1 MKAVGGGGKTGKGNG
16 AILWKRIALGGGDR
30 GRFERDTKEVKFTLV
45 GMDRRLFRVLFFGI
59 MSGCECCLEGDG
71 DEWMRFCGLDRSIFS
86 GRPLL
91 LLLHRSK
98 SLG

>member
-1 MKAVGGGGKTGKGNG
+1 VEEEKRAKG
-16 AILWKRIALGGGDR
+16 LGQFCGRGLRWEGGDR
-30 GRFERDTKEVKFTLV
+30 GRFKRDTKEVKCTLV

-59 MSGCECCLEGDG
+59 VSGCKCCLEGDG

-98 SLG
+98 FLG